1 MHTQRAAYF
10 SCTAVRC
17 AQTSERAN
25 MLQRPANVLGRRAEL
40 IDRGPERPSTQRF
53 KAGDAA
59 AVAVQDQPAPGPAC
73 VVAVGGSLPPVHGDQ
88 AMLAVKEIQET
99 SNRCPPGAAGGRR
112 PAPALPAACLP
123 AQLTP
128 QSSPAP
134 QSRCRYARWC

>member
-1 MHTQRAAYF
+1 
-10 SCTAVRC
+10 
-17 AQTSERAN
+17 

-99 SNRCPPGAAGGRR
+99 SNRCPPVQPCPAIALSLRQMVLENLRGRKRELQQAVGEGVAPHER
-112 PAPALPAACLP
+112 PPVTASLQAKFDDRDSASLLV
-123 AQLTP
+123 
-128 QSSPAP
+128 
-134 QSRCRYARWC
+134 